1 LNEKGFRLKEYSPE
15 KAGVGGST
23 PSLATIIPKD
33 LDLFTVCLQP
43 KVQPKIS
50 HCTVSVSR

>member
-1 LNEKGFRLKEYSPE
+1 MEGVSPE

-33 LDLFTVCLQP
+33 LGVFAGFIQP
-43 KVQPKIS
+43 KVQPKNVTES
-50 HCTVSVSR
+50 SP